1 MSFYKSLVGSV
12 DSRGES
18 AGRSKVSDSSSLPKG
33 DSLRS
38 YMQPTSDSVT
48 EEACILQSMSRRD
61 RRASLSRRSAA
72 DRRRMIAETVRV
84 RRRVQDSDISYSP
97 EVCWAINAIVRS
109 DSEEGYALLRKR
121 YAALPSEVQEFY
133 DAYVKDRYSTAAA
146 EAYSR
151 LGNYRIVKDDDSA
164 SDSSSEDAGATSG
177 GDRRLNSYMEGAVAL
192 ESGVDKIIS
201 ETRDAT
207 AQLTHEAEEALES
220 AKRQASEEAEAFAE
234 RVSEVYSDAVD
245 TAISAQVQQA
255 AVESASALVEQEV
268 AEGSDADVDDNNI
281 ASLQGELTAEATAEE
296 DDATPQDVQ
305 DSADPAESFCAGSPA
320 AGSCAQGSVG
330 CSVQIVYMGNIY
342 SGVLSAM
349 GDGSALISG
358 LPTSLFHASEVAA
371 APVAPAVSEEVLV
384 VEEEPALELE
394 SAALDEESQS
404 APEEVPVAEA
414 SVAEVSAEESLD
426 LEVTDAEGSV
436 PPSVPQVLARVL
448 EGEDLLD
455 ESGDTGILYDEDGD
469 VFIFMTPLYTES
481 ISVDSAASW
490 LAAHLEDFG
499 AVLGAADAAHVVE
512 DDATVEATA
521 SEAVAEGPSGEV
533 TEDVTE
539 TVTEGV
545 QEGASE
551 DVVEDPLSAGVIPDI
566 LTGDPIQW
574 ESVESA
580 SQAWAS
586 DHSLSLATNPEDSN
600 LTAALTALSE
610 VLSPYLSSLRVD
622 PSVDVLYLADKPFV
636 TLSGASVNV
645 GTVSFIPQTD
655 ATGIASFAQ
664 QFAKA
669 VVQLAHL
676 LVGDAQGSTQSQ
688 EVTDGELLSE
698 EAKQEVLQSVEEEV
712 KRTLEEAGVTVE
724 DSADIPTVTDRV
736 QDSAPNN
743 YDIPHTLSSF
753 RKIRN
758 TRKVLDSVLALAST
772 IAGTKITASKYRS
785 MQNGGGKRNRQLLQT
800 VLDAVFLTD
809 NLDLVCDSL
818 YRRKLGDTFWVCDSA
833 DKVARA
839 FKVATDITGP
849 CLVSSVPFDVE
860 VAGDRVVDSVPVGAH
875 TLYFLRQ

>member
-12 DSRGES
+12 GSQSES
-18 AGRSKVSDSSSLPKG
+18 TGRSKVSDSASLPEG

-38 YMQPTSDSVT
+38 YMQPVSDSVT
-48 EEACILQSMSRRD
+48 EEACILQSMSRRE

-109 DSEEGYALLRKR
+109 NSEEGYALLRKR
-121 YAALPSEVQEFY
+121 YATLPSEVQAFY

-164 SDSSSEDAGATSG
+164 SDSSSEDAGAVSG
-177 GDRRLNSYMEGAVAL
+177 GDQRLNSYMEGAVAL

-245 TAISAQVQQA
+245 TAISAQVQHSA
-255 AVESASALVEQEV
+255 EESASALVEQEV

-281 ASLQGELTAEATAEE
+281 ESLQGELTAEATAEE

-305 DSADPAESFCAGSPA
+305 DSIDPAESFCAGSPNA
-320 AGSCAQGSVG
+320 IATGSCDQGSAG
-330 CSVQIVYMGNIY
+330 CSVQIVYMGGIY
-342 SGVLSAM
+342 SGILSAV
-349 GDGSALISG
+349 GNGSVLISG
-358 LPTSLFHASEVAA
+358 LPASVFSAFEVAA
-371 APVAPAVSEEVLV
+371 AGSTPSVSEEALV
-384 VEEEPALELE
+384 AEEEPVLELE
-394 SAALDEESQS
+394 SAT
-404 APEEVPVAEA
+404 VP
-414 SVAEVSAEESLD
+414 EESLD
-426 LEVTDAEGSV
+426 LEVADAAGSV
-436 PPSVPQVLARVL
+436 PPSVPQVLERVL
-448 EGEDLLD
+448 AGEDLLD

-469 VFIFMTPLYTES
+469 VVIFMTPLYTES

-499 AVLGAADAAHVVE
+499 SVLSAADAAHVVE
-512 DDATVEATA
+512 DDAAVEA
-521 SEAVAEGPSGEV
+521 EAVAETVDEGSSGEV
-533 TEDVTE
+533 TEDVAE
-539 TVTEGV
+539 TVTEDI
-545 QEGASE
+545 QEGAPEAIQEGAPEGVSE
-551 DVVEDPLSAGVIPDI
+551 DVVEDPLSAGVIPDV
-566 LTGDPIQW
+566 LTGDTIEW

-600 LTAALTALSE
+600 LTAALTALSA

-669 VVQLAHL
+669 LVQLAHL
-676 LVGDAQGSTQSQ
+676 LVGDVQGSAQSQ

-712 KRTLEEAGVTVE
+712 KRTLEEAGVEVA
-724 DSADIPTVTDRV
+724 DSLAIPTVTDKV

-758 TRKVLDSVLALAST
+758 TRKVLDSVLAVASG
-772 IAGTKITASKYRS
+772 ISGTKITASKYRS
-785 MQNGGGKRNRQLLQT
+785 MQNGGGRRNRQLLQT

-818 YRRKLGDTFWVCDSA
+818 YRRKLGDTFWVCDNA
-833 DKVARA
+833 AKVARA
-839 FKVATDITGP
+839 FKVAADITGP
-849 CLVSSVPFDVE
+849 CLVSSAPFDAA
-860 VAGDRVVDSVPVGAH
+860 VAGDHVVDSIPVGAH
-875 TLYFLRQ
+875 TLHILRQ